1 MNKHLFSLV
10 CVTALAT
17 VASAEVVQKINGI
30 PKVGEIELKV
40 DTDETYQNQS
50 VSNKGS
56 LDANAKL
63 SGEDSNEK
71 QTTLVIKKDGIVTVT
86 GDGELTFKRDG
97 DLVLKS
103 LGILYVKNKSSDF
116 SFENVR
122 MYNGILKLNNSN
134 FNVSG
139 KFETEN
145 NSQIILKADTANK
158 ANINAKNIDLSG
170 LNKLE
175 VDNYTLKSTENF
187 KMSSIVGGNINNSSF
202 NSGKDM
208 TIENSHVNFK
218 QSTIN
223 SDKDISIKNSHVNFK
238 QSTIWAKNNLNI
250 EENYGDILETDIKA
264 NRNISISGPKFN
276 FKGNKDTG
284 SRILSLNS
292 NVNLKDIEQGVIEN
306 ASIGGNNINLESFDA
321 DLKTSSLGAN
331 KIEIKD
337 SSIKSTSTTFSA
349 LSDGVYLTDLKDGSE
364 FIKST
369 FTGNNIHIQ
378 SSNVTI
384 KESKLGEER
393 RPSSKIT
400 IEGEKVSLI
409 DTELNGHNINISNL
423 NGGDIYNTNFKAVK
437 EMSLKD
443 IKANIHN
450 SDILVGDS
458 EGKNGKLTIN
468 DTTIGKK
475 TTMNSDNIL
484 FEKDVNLIG
493 SDNFSDAPNDRVK
506 ITTKSIK
513 KENGNNVNLNLENVD
528 ILAKENAQLFEN
540 FSETDTVTLKGENV
554 FISDSEATLG
564 SGLRF
569 ANGEGIFR
577 KHGMGTLKAN
587 ADTINSISH
596 LQITDGTLKVTGGEL
611 KFENGKI
618 LSMDY
623 QKGLLESDSKIS
635 INQEAS
641 SQNNK
646 AKFNL
651 LGAITDLNQRGES
664 NPFVKAKSIVGE
676 FELMNNN
683 SEFFKYELVNK
694 DNKLY
699 AKVSKKSEEN
709 NNPKPPVPQPNPEP
723 KPPVPQPN
731 PEPKPPVPQPN
742 PEPKPPVPQP
752 NPAPKGSKIFQKKLN
767 DLGYTALLDMGKTL
781 DAATDKDKNEN
792 FRSRSVLDALAN
804 TLGGGAVKKEELIY
818 LQPLLSGQG
827 TKIVSDISN
836 SNKNSILNKENKKDK
851 NFWGIISTNFD
862 KKDFRN
868 DGVLGYKGDHYSA
881 ITGIDGFVDDN
892 INLGIA
898 FAFTKSNVRGDL
910 DHKLDINS
918 YETFLYSDIYPTDK
932 IKFDLIAGAGVSK
945 NKGQRNIRLANNLLK
960 SKYDSKFY
968 TFGLGASYAA
978 FENNGM
984 KFMPYFKAD
993 YFDVTNDAYKETG
1006 DNKIALSVD
1015 KSKFNSLMLEAG
1027 LKSDFMLASNLNL
1040 NAKVGVAKEMLDK
1053 QTSIDAEFLGFMG
1066 QQDSKFN
1073 IKSKTDS
1080 EILGVVGVGL
1090 SYDVT
1095 ELFNI
1100 DFGYNAKF
1108 SKEYKNHNLLLGFEY
1123 KF

>member
-17 VASAEVVQKINGI
+17 VASAEVLEPING
-30 PKVGEIELKV
+30 VTNGEYIR
-40 DTDETYQNQS
+40 NI
-50 VSNKGS
+50 S
-56 LDANAKL
+56 LDSEYINKSVGINDWGQDTL
-63 SGEDSNEK
+63 EEGKRTLTIRNSGLFK
-71 QTTLVIKKDGIVTVT
+71 TTGN
-86 GDGELTFKRDG
+86 GNLTFKRDG
-97 DLVLKS
+97 DLVLES
-103 LGILYVKNKSSDF
+103 GGVLNVQNKSSDF

-122 MYNGILKLNNSN
+122 MNNGFLKLTNSN
-134 FNVSG
+134 FNISG
-139 KFETEN
+139 DFKTEN
-145 NSQIILKADTANK
+145 NSQITLKADNKNK
-158 ANINAKNIDLSG
+158 ANIKAKTI
-170 LNKLE
+170 KLDGSKMQVE
-175 VDNYTLKSTENF
+175 NYNLQSVEEFNMYNVDGDIK
-187 KMSSIVGGNINNSSF
+187 NSSL
-202 NSGKDM
+202 
-208 TIENSHVNFK
+208 
-218 QSTIN
+218 N
-223 SDKDISIKNSHVNFK
+223 SDKDISIKNSRVNFK
-238 QSTIWAKNNLNI
+238 QSTIRAKNNLNI

-264 NRNISISGPKFN
+264 NENISISGPKFN
-276 FKGNKDTG
+276 FKGKDTG
-284 SRILSLNS
+284 SQIHSLNG
-292 NVNLKDIEQGVIEN
+292 NVNLKEIEQGIIEN

-321 DLKTSSLGAN
+321 NLKTSSFGAN

-337 SSIKSTSTTFSA
+337 SSIKSTSTKFSA

-364 FIKST
+364 FIKSI

-384 KESKLGEER
+384 KESKLGEATT
-393 RPSSKIT
+393 PSNKIT
-400 IEGEKVSLI
+400 INGEKVSLI
-409 DTELNGHNINISNL
+409 DTELNGYNINISNL
-423 NGGDIYNTNFKAVK
+423 NGGEIDNTNFKAVK

-443 IKANIHN
+443 VKANIHN

-468 DTTIGKK
+468 NTTIGKK
-475 TTMNSDNIL
+475 TTINSDNIL

-493 SDNFSDAPNDRVK
+493 SDNFSDAPNNRVK

-528 ILAKENAQLFEN
+528 IIAKENAQLFEN

-569 ANGEGIFR
+569 ANSGGIFR

-587 ADTINSISH
+587 ADTINSINH

-641 SQNNK
+641 SKNNK
-646 AKFNL
+646 SKFNL
-651 LGAITDLNQRGES
+651 LGAINDLNQRGES

-683 SEFFKYELVNK
+683 NEFFKYELVNK

-699 AKVSKKSEEN
+699 AKVSKKDT
-709 NNPKPPVPQPNPEP
+709 KPQP
-723 KPPVPQPN
+723 QPS
-731 PEPKPPVPQPN
+731 
-742 PEPKPPVPQP
+742 
-752 NPAPKGSKIFQKKLN
+752 PAPKGSKIFQKRLN

-781 DAATDKDKNEN
+781 DAATDKDKNGN

-898 FAFTKSNVRGDL
+898 FAFTKSNVKGDL

-918 YETFLYSDIYPTDK
+918 YEAFLYSDIYPADK
-932 IKFDLIAGAGVSK
+932 IKFDLIAGAGISK

-960 SKYDSKFY
+960 SK
-968 TFGLGASYAA
+968 
-978 FENNGM
+978 
-984 KFMPYFKAD
+984 
-993 YFDVTNDAYKETG
+993 
-1006 DNKIALSVD
+1006 
-1015 KSKFNSLMLEAG
+1015 
-1027 LKSDFMLASNLNL
+1027 
-1040 NAKVGVAKEMLDK
+1040 
-1053 QTSIDAEFLGFMG
+1053 
-1066 QQDSKFN
+1066 
-1073 IKSKTDS
+1073 
-1080 EILGVVGVGL
+1080 
-1090 SYDVT
+1090 
-1095 ELFNI
+1095 
-1100 DFGYNAKF
+1100 
-1108 SKEYKNHNLLLGFEY
+1108 
-1123 KF
+1123 

>member
-1 MNKHLFSLV
+1 MIGGQDTLEEGKRTLTIRNSGLFK
-10 CVTALAT
+10 TT
-17 VASAEVVQKINGI
+17 GNG
-30 PKVGEIELKV
+30 
-40 DTDETYQNQS
+40 N
-50 VSNKGS
+50 
-56 LDANAKL
+56 
-63 SGEDSNEK
+63 
-71 QTTLVIKKDGIVTVT
+71 
-86 GDGELTFKRDG
+86 LTFKRDG
-97 DLVLKS
+97 DLVLES
-103 LGILYVKNKSSDF
+103 GGVLNVQNKSSDF

-122 MYNGILKLNNSN
+122 MNNGFLKLTNSN
-134 FNVSG
+134 FNISG
-139 KFETEN
+139 DFKTEN
-145 NSQIILKADTANK
+145 NSQITLKADNKNK
-158 ANINAKNIDLSG
+158 ANIKAKTI
-170 LNKLE
+170 KLDGSKMQVE
-175 VDNYTLKSTENF
+175 NYNLQSVEEFNMYNVDGDIK
-187 KMSSIVGGNINNSSF
+187 NSSL
-202 NSGKDM
+202 
-208 TIENSHVNFK
+208 
-218 QSTIN
+218 N
-223 SDKDISIKNSHVNFK
+223 SDKDISIKNSRVNFK
-238 QSTIWAKNNLNI
+238 QSTIRAKNNLNI

-264 NRNISISGPKFN
+264 NENISISGPKFN
-276 FKGNKDTG
+276 FKGKDTG
-284 SRILSLNS
+284 SQIHSLNG
-292 NVNLKDIEQGVIEN
+292 NVNLKEIEQGIIEN

-321 DLKTSSLGAN
+321 NLKTSSFGAN

-337 SSIKSTSTTFSA
+337 NSIKSTSTKFSA

-364 FIKST
+364 FIKSI

-384 KESKLGEER
+384 KESKLGEATT
-393 RPSSKIT
+393 PSNKIT
-400 IEGEKVSLI
+400 INGEKVSLI

-423 NGGDIYNTNFKAVK
+423 NGGEIDNTNFKAVK

-443 IKANIHN
+443 VKANIHN

-468 DTTIGKK
+468 NTTIGKK
-475 TTMNSDNIL
+475 TTINSDNIL

-493 SDNFSDAPNDRVK
+493 SDNFSDAPNNRVK

-513 KENGNNVNLNLENVD
+513 KENGNNVKLSLENVD

-569 ANGEGIFR
+569 ANSGGIFR

-641 SQNNK
+641 SKNNK

-651 LGAITDLNQRGES
+651 LGAINDLNQRGES

-683 SEFFKYELVNK
+683 NEFFKYELVNK

-699 AKVSKKSEEN
+699 AKVSKKDT
-709 NNPKPPVPQPNPEP
+709 KPQP
-723 KPPVPQPN
+723 QPS
-731 PEPKPPVPQPN
+731 
-742 PEPKPPVPQP
+742 
-752 NPAPKGSKIFQKKLN
+752 PAPKGSKIFQKRLN

-781 DAATDKDKNEN
+781 DAATDKDKNGN

-836 SNKNSILNKENKKDK
+836 SNKNLILNKENKKDK

-898 FAFTKSNVRGDL
+898 FAFTKSNVKGDL

-918 YETFLYSDIYPTDK
+918 YETFLYSDIYPADK
-932 IKFDLIAGAGVSK
+932 IKFDLIAGAGISK

-993 YFDVTNDAYKETG
+993 YFNIANDAYKETG
-1006 DNKIALSVD
+1006 DSKIALSVD
-1015 KSKFNSLMLEAG
+1015 KSKFDSLILEAG

-1053 QTSIDAEFLGFMG
+1053 KTSVDAEFLGFMG
-1066 QQDSKFN
+1066 QKDSKFN

-1080 EILGVVGVGL
+1080 EVLGVVGVGL
-1090 SYDVT
+1090 SYDVA

>member
-17 VASAEVVQKINGI
+17 VASAEVVE
-30 PKVGEIELKV
+30 KVSGVPAAGEVQLKV
-40 DTDETYQNQS
+40 EHDDTYNNQS
-50 VSNKGS
+50 VSGKTTLDQNKKLNGD
-56 LDANAKL
+56 DAA
-63 SGEDSNEK
+63 EK
-71 QTTLVIKKDGIVTVT
+71 QTTLVIKNDGLVKVT
-86 GDGELTFKRDG
+86 GDGKLTFKRDG
-97 DLVLKS
+97 DLVLKKGGV
-103 LGILYVKNKSSDF
+103 LNVQNKSSDF

-122 MYNGILKLNNSN
+122 MDNGVLKLTNSN
-134 FNVSG
+134 FTVTNDF
-139 KFETEN
+139 KTEN
-145 NSQIILKADTANK
+145 NSQITLKADNK
-158 ANINAKNIDLSG
+158 NTTKIEAKNIELNG

-187 KMSSIVGGNINNSSF
+187 KMSSIVGTNNNINNSSLI
-202 NSGKDM
+202 SDKEM
-208 TIENSHVNFK
+208 SIEDSTVNFTGSSLQARNK
-218 QSTIN
+218 
-223 SDKDISIKNSHVNFK
+223 FLL
-238 QSTIWAKNNLNI
+238 KNNKGNF
-250 EENYGDILETDIKA
+250 NQTDIKSTDGD
-264 NRNISISGPKFN
+264 IEISGPKFN
-276 FKGNKDTG
+276 FKGKDTG
-284 SRILSLNS
+284 SQIHSLNG
-292 NVNLKDIEQGVIEN
+292 NVNLKEIEQGVIEN
-306 ASIGGNNINLESFDA
+306 ASIGGNNINLENFDVN
-321 DLKTSSLGAN
+321 LKTSSLGAN

-337 SSIKSTSTTFSA
+337 SSIKSTSTKFSA

-364 FIKST
+364 FIKSI

-378 SSNVTI
+378 FSNVTI
-384 KESKLGEER
+384 KESKLGEET
-393 RPSSKIT
+393 RPSAKIT
-400 IEGEKVSLI
+400 IEGEKASLI

-423 NGGDIYNTNFKAVK
+423 NGGDIYNTKFKAVK

-443 IKANIHN
+443 VKANIHN
-450 SDILVGDS
+450 SDILVGDDK
-458 EGKNGKLTIN
+458 GKNGKLTIN
-468 DTTIGKK
+468 NTTIGKK
-475 TTMNSDNIL
+475 TTINSDNIL
-484 FEKDVNLIG
+484 FEKDVKLIG

-513 KENGNNVNLNLENVD
+513 KENGNDVKLNLENVD

-540 FSETDTVTLKGENV
+540 FSDKDTVTLKGENV
-554 FISDSEATLG
+554 FINDSEATLG

-569 ANGEGIFR
+569 ANSGGIFR

-623 QKGLLESDSKIS
+623 QKGLLESDSEIS
-635 INQEAS
+635 INKEAS
-641 SQNNK
+641 SKNNK

-731 PEPKPPVPQPN
+731 P
-742 PEPKPPVPQP
+742 
-752 NPAPKGSKIFQKKLN
+752 APKGSKIFQKKLN

-781 DAATDKDKNEN
+781 DAATDKDKNGN

-1006 DNKIALSVD
+1006 DNKITLSVD

>member
-1 MNKHLFSLV
+1 M
-10 CVTALAT
+10 
-17 VASAEVVQKINGI
+17 
-30 PKVGEIELKV
+30 
-40 DTDETYQNQS
+40 
-50 VSNKGS
+50 
-56 LDANAKL
+56 
-63 SGEDSNEK
+63 
-71 QTTLVIKKDGIVTVT
+71 
-86 GDGELTFKRDG
+86 
-97 DLVLKS
+97 
-103 LGILYVKNKSSDF
+103 
-116 SFENVR
+116 
-122 MYNGILKLNNSN
+122 
-134 FNVSG
+134 
-139 KFETEN
+139 
-145 NSQIILKADTANK
+145 
-158 ANINAKNIDLSG
+158 
-170 LNKLE
+170 
-175 VDNYTLKSTENF
+175 
-187 KMSSIVGGNINNSSF
+187 
-202 NSGKDM
+202 
-208 TIENSHVNFK
+208 
-218 QSTIN
+218 
-223 SDKDISIKNSHVNFK
+223 
-238 QSTIWAKNNLNI
+238 NI

-264 NRNISISGPKFN
+264 NENISISGPKFN
-276 FKGNKDTG
+276 FKGKDTG
-284 SRILSLNS
+284 SQIHSLNG
-292 NVNLKDIEQGVIEN
+292 NVNLKEIEQGIIEN

-321 DLKTSSLGAN
+321 NLKTSSFGAN

-337 SSIKSTSTTFSA
+337 SSIKSTSTKFSA

-364 FIKST
+364 FIKSI
-369 FTGNNIHIQ
+369 FTGNNINIQ

-384 KESKLGEER
+384 KESKLGEATT
-393 RPSSKIT
+393 PSNKIT
-400 IEGEKVSLI
+400 INGEKVSLI

-423 NGGDIYNTNFKAVK
+423 NGGEIDNTNFKAVK

-443 IKANIHN
+443 VKANIHN

-468 DTTIGKK
+468 NTTIGKK
-475 TTMNSDNIL
+475 TTINSDNIL
-484 FEKDVNLIG
+484 FEKEVNLIG

-513 KENGNNVNLNLENVD
+513 KENGNNVKLSLENVD

-540 FSETDTVTLKGENV
+540 FSDTDTVTLKGENV

-569 ANGEGIFR
+569 SNGGGIFR

-611 KFENGKI
+611 KFENGRI
-618 LSMDY
+618 LSMNS

-641 SQNNK
+641 SKNNK

-651 LGAITDLNQRGES
+651 LGAINDLNQRGET

-683 SEFFKYELVNK
+683 NEFFKYELVNK

-709 NNPKPPVPQPNPEP
+709 NKPQPPVPNPQPNPSPAPKPPVPNPQPNPSPAP
-723 KPPVPQPN
+723 KPPVPN
-731 PEPKPPVPQPN
+731 PQPN
-742 PEPKPPVPQP
+742 PS
-752 NPAPKGSKIFQKKLN
+752 PAPKGSKIFQKRLN

-781 DAATDKDKNEN
+781 DAATDKDKNGN

-898 FAFTKSNVRGDL
+898 FAFTKSNVKGDL

-918 YETFLYSDIYPTDK
+918 YEAFLYSDIYPADK
-932 IKFDLIAGAGVSK
+932 IKFDLIAGAGISK

-968 TFGLGASYAA
+968 TFGLGASYTA

-993 YFDVTNDAYKETG
+993 YFNIANDAYKETG
-1006 DNKIALSVD
+1006 NSKIALSVD
-1015 KSKFNSLMLEAG
+1015 KSKFDSLMLEAG

-1053 QTSIDAEFLGFMG
+1053 KTSVDAEFLGFMG
-1066 QQDSKFN
+1066 QKDSKFN

-1080 EILGVVGVGL
+1080 EVLGVIGIGL

>member
-17 VASAEVVQKINGI
+17 VASAEVVEKING
-30 PKVGEIELKV
+30 VLEKV
-40 DTDETYQNQS
+40 DLMIKTDMIYDNMSVTSKTKLDKNKKLKDREET
-50 VSNKGS
+50 
-56 LDANAKL
+56 
-63 SGEDSNEK
+63 EEK
-71 QTTLVIKKDGIVTVT
+71 ETTLVIKKDGLVTVT
-86 GDGELTFKRDG
+86 GDGRLTFKRDG

-103 LGILYVKNKSSDF
+103 LGILKVENKSSDF

-122 MYNGILKLNNSN
+122 MYNGILKLTNSN
-134 FNVSG
+134 FNISG
-139 KFETEN
+139 DFKTEN
-145 NSQIILKADTANK
+145 NSQITLKADNKNK
-158 ANINAKNIDLSG
+158 ANIKAKTI
-170 LNKLE
+170 KLDGSKMQVE
-175 VDNYTLKSTENF
+175 NYNLQSVEEFNMYNVDGDIK
-187 KMSSIVGGNINNSSF
+187 NSSL
-202 NSGKDM
+202 
-208 TIENSHVNFK
+208 
-218 QSTIN
+218 N

-238 QSTIWAKNNLNI
+238 QSTIRAKNNLNI

-264 NRNISISGPKFN
+264 NENISISGPKFN
-276 FKGNKDTG
+276 FKGKDTG
-284 SRILSLNS
+284 SQIHSLNG
-292 NVNLKDIEQGVIEN
+292 NVNLKEIEQGIIEN

-321 DLKTSSLGAN
+321 NLKTSSFGAN

-337 SSIKSTSTTFSA
+337 SSIKSTSTKFSA

-364 FIKST
+364 FIKSI

-384 KESKLGEER
+384 KESKLGEATT
-393 RPSSKIT
+393 PSNKIT
-400 IEGEKVSLI
+400 INGEKVSLI

-423 NGGDIYNTNFKAVK
+423 NGGEIDNTNFKAVK

-443 IKANIHN
+443 VKANIHN

-468 DTTIGKK
+468 NTTIGKK
-475 TTMNSDNIL
+475 TTINSDNIL

-493 SDNFSDAPNDRVK
+493 SDNFSDAPNNRVK

-528 ILAKENAQLFEN
+528 IIAKENAQLFEN

-569 ANGEGIFR
+569 ANSGGIFR

-587 ADTINSISH
+587 ADTINSINH

-641 SQNNK
+641 SKNNK
-646 AKFNL
+646 SKFNL
-651 LGAITDLNQRGES
+651 LGAINDLNQRGES

-683 SEFFKYELVNK
+683 NEFFKYELVNK

-699 AKVSKKSEEN
+699 AKVSKKDT
-709 NNPKPPVPQPNPEP
+709 KPQP
-723 KPPVPQPN
+723 QPS
-731 PEPKPPVPQPN
+731 
-742 PEPKPPVPQP
+742 
-752 NPAPKGSKIFQKKLN
+752 PAPKGSKIFQKRLN

-781 DAATDKDKNEN
+781 DAATDKDKNGN

-804 TLGGGAVKKEELIY
+804 TLGRGAVKKEELIY

-898 FAFTKSNVRGDL
+898 FAFTKSNVKGDL

-918 YETFLYSDIYPTDK
+918 YEAFLYSDIYPADK
-932 IKFDLIAGAGVSK
+932 IKFDLIAGAGISK

-968 TFGLGASYAA
+968 TFGLGASYTA

-993 YFDVTNDAYKETG
+993 YFNVTNDAYKETG
-1006 DNKIALSVD
+1006 DSKIALSVD
-1015 KSKFNSLMLEAG
+1015 KSKFDSLMLEAG

-1053 QTSIDAEFLGFMG
+1053 KTSVDAEFLGFMG
-1066 QQDSKFN
+1066 QKDSKFN

-1080 EILGVVGVGL
+1080 EVLGVIGIGL

>member
-17 VASAEVVQKINGI
+17 VASAEVLEPING
-30 PKVGEIELKV
+30 VTNGEYIR
-40 DTDETYQNQS
+40 NI
-50 VSNKGS
+50 S
-56 LDANAKL
+56 LDSEYINKSVGINDWGQDTL
-63 SGEDSNEK
+63 EEGKRTLTIRNSGLFK
-71 QTTLVIKKDGIVTVT
+71 TTGN
-86 GDGELTFKRDG
+86 GNLTFKRDG
-97 DLVLKS
+97 DLVLES
-103 LGILYVKNKSSDF
+103 GGVLNVQNKSSDF

-122 MYNGILKLNNSN
+122 MNNGFLKLTNSN
-134 FNVSG
+134 FNISG
-139 KFETEN
+139 DFKTEN
-145 NSQIILKADTANK
+145 NSQITLKADNKNK
-158 ANINAKNIDLSG
+158 ANIKAKTI
-170 LNKLE
+170 KLDGSKMQVE
-175 VDNYTLKSTENF
+175 NYNLQSVEEFNMYNVDGDIK
-187 KMSSIVGGNINNSSF
+187 NSSL
-202 NSGKDM
+202 
-208 TIENSHVNFK
+208 
-218 QSTIN
+218 N
-223 SDKDISIKNSHVNFK
+223 SDKDISIKNSRVNFK
-238 QSTIWAKNNLNI
+238 QSTIRAKNNLNI

-264 NRNISISGPKFN
+264 NENISISGPKFN
-276 FKGNKDTG
+276 FKGKDTG
-284 SRILSLNS
+284 SQIHSLNG
-292 NVNLKDIEQGVIEN
+292 NVNLKEIEQGIIEN

-321 DLKTSSLGAN
+321 NLKTSSFGAN

-337 SSIKSTSTTFSA
+337 SSIKSTSTKFSA

-364 FIKST
+364 FIKSI

-384 KESKLGEER
+384 KESKLGEATT
-393 RPSSKIT
+393 PSNKIT
-400 IEGEKVSLI
+400 INGEKVSLI
-409 DTELNGHNINISNL
+409 DTELNGYNINISNL
-423 NGGDIYNTNFKAVK
+423 NGGEIDNTNFKAVK

-443 IKANIHN
+443 VKANIHN

-468 DTTIGKK
+468 NTTIGKK
-475 TTMNSDNIL
+475 TTINSDNIL

-493 SDNFSDAPNDRVK
+493 SDNFSDAPNNRVK

-528 ILAKENAQLFEN
+528 IIAKENAQLFEN

-569 ANGEGIFR
+569 ANSGGIFR

-587 ADTINSISH
+587 ADTINSINH

-641 SQNNK
+641 SKNNK
-646 AKFNL
+646 SKFNL
-651 LGAITDLNQRGES
+651 LGAINDLNQRGES

-683 SEFFKYELVNK
+683 NEFFKYELVNK

-699 AKVSKKSEEN
+699 AKVSKKDT
-709 NNPKPPVPQPNPEP
+709 KPQP
-723 KPPVPQPN
+723 QPS
-731 PEPKPPVPQPN
+731 
-742 PEPKPPVPQP
+742 
-752 NPAPKGSKIFQKKLN
+752 PAPKGSKIFQKRLN

-781 DAATDKDKNEN
+781 DAATDKDKNGN

-898 FAFTKSNVRGDL
+898 FAFTKSNVKGDL

-918 YETFLYSDIYPTDK
+918 YEAFLYSDIYPADK
-932 IKFDLIAGAGVSK
+932 IKFDLIAGAGISK

-968 TFGLGASYAA
+968 TFGLGASYTA

-993 YFDVTNDAYKETG
+993 YFNIANDAYKETG
-1006 DNKIALSVD
+1006 NSKIALSVD
-1015 KSKFNSLMLEAG
+1015 KSKFDSLMLEAG

-1053 QTSIDAEFLGFMG
+1053 KTSVDAEFLGFMG
-1066 QQDSKFN
+1066 QKDSKFN

-1080 EILGVVGVGL
+1080 EVLGVIGIGL

>member
-17 VASAEVVQKINGI
+17 VASAEVVG
-30 PKVGEIELKV
+30 KVSGVPAAGEVQLKV
-40 DTDETYQNQS
+40 EHDDTYNNQS
-50 VSNKGS
+50 VSGKTTLDQNKKLNGD
-56 LDANAKL
+56 DAA
-63 SGEDSNEK
+63 EK
-71 QTTLVIKKDGIVTVT
+71 QTTLVIKNDGLVKVT
-86 GDGELTFKRDG
+86 GNGNLTFKRDG
-97 DLVLKS
+97 DLVLKKGGV
-103 LGILYVKNKSSDF
+103 LNVQNKSSDF

-122 MYNGILKLNNSN
+122 MDNGFLKLTNSN

-139 KFETEN
+139 DFKTEN
-145 NSQIILKADTANK
+145 NSQITLRAENK
-158 ANINAKNIDLSG
+158 NKTKIEAKNIELNG

-187 KMSSIVGGNINNSSF
+187 KMSSIVGTNNINNSYF

-208 TIENSHVNFK
+208 TIEKSHVNFK

-238 QSTIWAKNNLNI
+238 QSTIRAKNNLNI

-264 NRNISISGPKFN
+264 NENISISGPKFN
-276 FKGNKDTG
+276 FKGKDTG
-284 SRILSLNS
+284 SQIHSLNG

-306 ASIGGNNINLESFDA
+306 ASIGGDNINLESFDA
-321 DLKTSSLGAN
+321 NLKTSSLGAN

-369 FTGNNIHIQ
+369 FIGNNIHIQ

-423 NGGDIYNTNFKAVK
+423 NGGEIYNTKFKAVK

-443 IKANIHN
+443 VKENIYN
-450 SDILVGDS
+450 SDILVGDDKG
-458 EGKNGKLTIN
+458 ENGKLTIN
-468 DTTIGKK
+468 NTTIGKK
-475 TTMNSDNIL
+475 TTINSDNIL
-484 FEKDVNLIG
+484 FEKDVKLIG

-540 FSETDTVTLKGENV
+540 FSNTDTVTLKGENV
-554 FISDSEATLG
+554 VISDSEATLG

-569 ANGEGIFR
+569 ANGGGIFR
-577 KHGMGTLKAN
+577 KHGRGILNAN
-587 ADTINSISH
+587 ANTINSINH
-596 LQITDGTLKVTGGEL
+596 LQITDGTLKVTGEL

-618 LSMDY
+618 LSMNS

-635 INQEAS
+635 INKEAS
-641 SQNNK
+641 SKNNK

-664 NPFVKAKSIVGE
+664 NPFVKAKSIAGE

-683 SEFFKYELVNK
+683 NEFFKYELVNK

-699 AKVSKKSEEN
+699 AKVSKKDTKPQPSPE
-709 NNPKPPVPQPNPEP
+709 PQPPVPNPS
-723 KPPVPQPN
+723 
-731 PEPKPPVPQPN
+731 
-742 PEPKPPVPQP
+742 
-752 NPAPKGSKIFQKKLN
+752 PAPKGSKIFQKRLN

-781 DAATDKDKNEN
+781 DAATDKDKNGN

-881 ITGIDGFVDDN
+881 IAGIDGFVDDN

-898 FAFTKSNVRGDL
+898 FAFTQSNVKGDL

-945 NKGQRNIRLANNLLK
+945 NKGQRNIRFVNNLLK

-968 TFGLGASYAA
+968 TFGLGASYTA

-993 YFDVTNDAYKETG
+993 YFNVTNDAYKETG

-1053 QTSIDAEFLGFMG
+1053 QTSVDAEFLGFMG
-1066 QQDSKFN
+1066 QKDSKFN

-1080 EILGVVGVGL
+1080 DVLGVVGVGL

>member
-1 MNKHLFSLV
+1 MNKCLFSLA

-17 VASAEVVQKINGI
+17 VASAEVVQKNNFI
-30 PKVGEIELKV
+30 PPEAYWIVKDITGNV
-40 DTDETYQNQS
+40 
-50 VSNKGS
+50 VSNNKSVIGDTT
-56 LDANAKL
+56 LDKDKNLKDT
-63 SGEDSNEK
+63 GETDKK
-71 QTTLVIKKDGIVTVT
+71 QTTLVIKDDGLVKFK
-86 GDGELTFKRDG
+86 GDGKLTFTREG
-97 DLVLKS
+97 DLVLKNGGV
-103 LGILYVKNKSSDF
+103 LNVQNKSSEF
-116 SFENVR
+116 NFENVR
-122 MYNGILKLNNSN
+122 MNNGFLKLTNSN

-139 KFETEN
+139 DFTTEN
-145 NSQIILKADTANK
+145 SSQITLKADNK
-158 ANINAKNIDLSG
+158 NTTKIEAKNIDLSS
-170 LNKLE
+170 LNKVE
-175 VDNYTLKSTENF
+175 INNYTLKSTNNF
-187 KMSSIVGGNINNSSF
+187 KMSSIVDTNNINNSSLISGNEMSIEDSTANF
-202 NSGKDM
+202 NGSSLQAK
-208 TIENSHVNFK
+208 EK
-218 QSTIN
+218 L
-223 SDKDISIKNSHVNFK
+223 SIKNNKGSFN
-238 QSTIWAKNNLNI
+238 Q
-250 EENYGDILETDIKA
+250 TDIKSTDGDIEISGEINFNGKEA
-264 NRNISISGPKFN
+264 TNSISAT
-276 FKGNKDTG
+276 KG
-284 SRILSLNS
+284 
-292 NVNLKDIEQGVIEN
+292 NVNLKDVNSGKIEN
-306 ASIGGNNINLESFDA
+306 ASISSGNKNITLDNFNTNIS
-321 DLKTSSLGAN
+321 KSSLNAN

-337 SSIKSTSTTFSA
+337 SSIKSTSTKFSA

-364 FIKST
+364 FIKSI

-384 KESKLGEER
+384 KESKLGEVTT
-393 RPSSKIT
+393 PSNKIT
-400 IEGEKVSLI
+400 INGEKVSLI

-423 NGGDIYNTNFKAVK
+423 NGGEIDNTNFKAVK

-443 IKANIHN
+443 VKANIHN

-468 DTTIGKK
+468 NTTIDKK
-475 TTMNSDNIL
+475 TTINSDNIL
-484 FEKDVNLIG
+484 FEKDVKLIG

-513 KENGNNVNLNLENVD
+513 KENGNSVNLNLENVD

-540 FSETDTVTLKGENV
+540 FSDTDTVTLKGENV

-569 ANGEGIFR
+569 ANGGGIFR
-577 KHGMGTLKAN
+577 KHGRGTLNAN
-587 ADTINSISH
+587 ANTINSINH

-618 LSMDY
+618 LSMNS
-623 QKGLLESDSKIS
+623 QKGLLESDSEIS
-635 INQEAS
+635 INKEAS
-641 SQNNK
+641 SKNNK

-723 KPPVPQPN
+723 KLPVPQPN
-731 PEPKPPVPQPN
+731 PEPK
-742 PEPKPPVPQP
+742 
-752 NPAPKGSKIFQKKLN
+752 GSKIFQKRLN

-781 DAATDKDKNEN
+781 DAATDQDQNGNVGSKK
-792 FRSRSVLDALAN
+792 VLNALAS
-804 TLGGGAVKKEELIY
+804 TLGGKPVEKEDLIY

-827 TKIVSDISN
+827 TKIVSDMSN
-836 SNKNSILNKENKKDK
+836 SNKNLILNKENKKDK

-868 DGVLGYKGDHYSA
+868 DGVLGYKGDHYSV
-881 ITGIDGFVDDN
+881 ITGIDGFMGDN
-892 INLGIA
+892 ANVGLA
-898 FAFTKSNVRGDL
+898 FAFTKSNIKGDL

-918 YETFLYSDIYPTDK
+918 YEAFLYSDIYPTDK
-932 IKFDLIAGAGVSK
+932 IKFDLIAGAGISK
-945 NKGQRNIRLANNLLK
+945 NKGQRSIRFANNSLK

-968 TFGLGASYAA
+968 TFGLGASYVA

-993 YFDVTNDAYKETG
+993 YFNVTNDAYKETG

-1027 LKSDFMLASNLNL
+1027 LKSDFVLKSNLNL
-1040 NAKVGVAKEMLDK
+1040 NTKIGVAKEMLDK

-1066 QQDSKFN
+1066 QKDSKFN

-1080 EILGVVGVGL
+1080 EVLGVVGVGL

>member
-17 VASAEVVQKINGI
+17 VASAEVVE
-30 PKVGEIELKV
+30 KVSGVPAAGEVQLKV
-40 DTDETYQNQS
+40 EHDDTYNNQS
-50 VSNKGS
+50 VSGKTTLDQNKKLNGD
-56 LDANAKL
+56 DAA
-63 SGEDSNEK
+63 EK
-71 QTTLVIKKDGIVTVT
+71 QTTLVIKNDGLVKVT
-86 GDGELTFKRDG
+86 GDGKLTFKRDG
-97 DLVLKS
+97 DLVLKKGGV
-103 LGILYVKNKSSDF
+103 LNVQNKSSDF

-122 MYNGILKLNNSN
+122 MDNGVLKLTNSN
-134 FNVSG
+134 FTVTNDF
-139 KFETEN
+139 KTEN
-145 NSQIILKADTANK
+145 NSQITLKADNK
-158 ANINAKNIDLSG
+158 NTTKIEAKNIELNG

-187 KMSSIVGGNINNSSF
+187 KMSSIVGTNNNINNSSLI
-202 NSGKDM
+202 SDKEM
-208 TIENSHVNFK
+208 SIEDSTVNFTGSSLQARNK
-218 QSTIN
+218 
-223 SDKDISIKNSHVNFK
+223 FLL
-238 QSTIWAKNNLNI
+238 KNNKGNF
-250 EENYGDILETDIKA
+250 NQTDIKSTDGD
-264 NRNISISGPKFN
+264 IEISGPKFN
-276 FKGNKDTG
+276 FKGKDTG
-284 SRILSLNS
+284 SQIHSLNG
-292 NVNLKDIEQGVIEN
+292 NVNLKEIEQGVIEN
-306 ASIGGNNINLESFDA
+306 ASIGGNNINLENFDVN
-321 DLKTSSLGAN
+321 LKTSSLGAN

-337 SSIKSTSTTFSA
+337 SSIKSTSTKFSA

-364 FIKST
+364 FIKSI

-378 SSNVTI
+378 FSNVTI
-384 KESKLGEER
+384 KESKLGEET
-393 RPSSKIT
+393 RPSAKIT
-400 IEGEKVSLI
+400 IEGEKASLI

-423 NGGDIYNTNFKAVK
+423 NGGDIYNTKFKAVK

-443 IKANIHN
+443 VKANIHN
-450 SDILVGDS
+450 SDILVGDDK
-458 EGKNGKLTIN
+458 GKNGKLTIN
-468 DTTIGKK
+468 NTTIGKK
-475 TTMNSDNIL
+475 TTINSDNIL
-484 FEKDVNLIG
+484 FEKDVKLIG

-513 KENGNNVNLNLENVD
+513 KENGNDVKLNLENVD

-540 FSETDTVTLKGENV
+540 FSDKDTVTLKGENV
-554 FISDSEATLG
+554 FINDSEATLG

-569 ANGEGIFR
+569 ANSGGIFR

-623 QKGLLESDSKIS
+623 QKGLLESDSEIS
-635 INQEAS
+635 INKEAS
-641 SQNNK
+641 SKNNK

-781 DAATDKDKNEN
+781 DAATDKDKNGN

-1006 DNKIALSVD
+1006 DNKITLSVD

>member
-1 MNKHLFSLV
+1 MNKCLFSLA

-17 VASAEVVQKINGI
+17 VASAEVVKIVKGLEAA
-30 PKVGEIELKV
+30 GQFELKIET
-40 DTDETYQNQS
+40 DTTYENRS
-50 VSNKGS
+50 VSNQGP
-56 LDANAKL
+56 LDKSKNLKEE
-63 SGEDSNEK
+63 GETEEK
-71 QTTLVIKKDGIVTVT
+71 QTTLIIKNDGLVKVT
-86 GDGELTFKRDG
+86 GSNGNLTFKRDG

-122 MYNGILKLNNSN
+122 MDNGVLKLNNSN
-134 FNVSG
+134 FTVANDF
-139 KFETEN
+139 KTEN
-145 NSQIILKADTANK
+145 NSQITLKADAADK
-158 ANINAKNIDLSG
+158 ANINAKNI
-170 LNKLE
+170 KLDGSKME
-175 VDNYTLKSTENF
+175 VENYNLKSTDNF
-187 KMSSIVGGNINNSSF
+187 EMNNISGEIKNSSL
-202 NSGKDM
+202 NSYKEM
-208 TIENSHVNFK
+208 
-218 QSTIN
+218 
-223 SDKDISIKNSHVNFK
+223 SIKNSTANFTN
-238 QSTIWAKNNLNI
+238 STIQAKDKLSLENNKGNF
-250 EENYGDILETDIKA
+250 NQTDIKSTDGD
-264 NRNISISGPKFN
+264 IEISGKINFN
-276 FKGNKDTG
+276 GKETDKNSIVATKG
-284 SRILSLNS
+284 
-292 NVNLKDIEQGVIEN
+292 NVNLKNINSGKIEN
-306 ASIGGNNINLESFDA
+306 ASISSGNKNITLDKSNTNIS
-321 DLKTSSLGAN
+321 KSSLYAN
-331 KIEIKD
+331 KIEIKE
-337 SSIKSTSTTFSA
+337 SSIKSTSNKFTA
-349 LSDGVYLTDLKDGSE
+349 LQKGVHLKNLKDGSE
-364 FIKST
+364 FRQST
-369 FTGNNIHIQ
+369 FSGNEVNIEN
-378 SSNVTI
+378 SNVVI
-384 KESKLGEER
+384 KESKLGEEKF
-393 RPSSKIT
+393 PSNEIT
-400 IEGEKVSLI
+400 INGEKVSLI

-423 NGGDIYNTNFKAVK
+423 NGGEIDSTKITAKTQ
-437 EMSLKD
+437 MSLKD
-443 IKANIHN
+443 VRANIHN
-450 SDILVGDS
+450 SDILVGDD

-468 DTTIGKK
+468 NTTIGKK
-475 TTMNSDNIL
+475 TTINSDNIL

-493 SDNFSDAPNDRVK
+493 SDNFSDAPNNRVK

-513 KENGNNVNLNLENVD
+513 KENSNNVNLNLENVD

-540 FSETDTVTLKGENV
+540 FSDTDTVTLKGENV
-554 FISDSEATLG
+554 VVNENDATLG

-569 ANGEGIFR
+569 TNGGGIFR
-577 KHGMGTLKAN
+577 KHGRGTLNAN
-587 ADTINSISH
+587 ANTINSINH

-635 INQEAS
+635 INQEPS
-641 SQNNK
+641 SQTNK

-651 LGAITDLNQRGES
+651 LGAIADFNQRGES

-683 SEFFKYELVNK
+683 NEFFKYELVNK

-699 AKVSKKSEEN
+699 AKVSRKDTE
-709 NNPKPPVPQPNPEP
+709 PQPQPPVPQPNPEP
-723 KPPVPQPN
+723 QPPVPN
-731 PEPKPPVPQPN
+731 PS
-742 PEPKPPVPQP
+742 
-752 NPAPKGSKIFQKKLN
+752 PAPKGSKIFQKRLN

-781 DAATDKDKNEN
+781 DAATDKDKNGN

-804 TLGGGAVKKEELIY
+804 TLRGGPVKKEELIY

-827 TKIVSDISN
+827 TKIVSDMSN
-836 SNKNSILNKENKKDK
+836 SNKNLILNKENKKDK

-868 DGVLGYKGDHYSA
+868 DGVLGYRGNHYSV
-881 ITGIDGFVDDN
+881 ITGIDGFMGDN
-892 INLGIA
+892 ANVGLA
-898 FAFTKSNVRGDL
+898 FAFTKSNVKGDL

-932 IKFDLIAGAGVSK
+932 IKFDLIAEVGISK
-945 NKGQRNIRLANNLLK
+945 NKGQRSIRFANNSLK

-968 TFGLGASYAA
+968 TFGLGASYTA

-993 YFDVTNDAYKETG
+993 YFNVTNDAYKETG

-1027 LKSDFMLASNLNL
+1027 LKSDFVLKSNLNL
-1040 NAKVGVAKEMLDK
+1040 NTKIGVAKEVLDK
-1053 QTSIDAEFLGFMG
+1053 QTSVDAEFLGFMG
-1066 QQDSKFN
+1066 QKDSKFN

-1080 EILGVVGVGL
+1080 EVLGVVGIGL

-1108 SKEYKNHNLLLGFEY
+1108 SKEYKNNNLLLGFEY

>member
-17 VASAEVVQKINGI
+17 VASAEVLEPING
-30 PKVGEIELKV
+30 VTNGEYIR
-40 DTDETYQNQS
+40 NI
-50 VSNKGS
+50 S
-56 LDANAKL
+56 LDSEYINKSVGINDWGQDTL
-63 SGEDSNEK
+63 EEGKRTLTIRNSGLFK
-71 QTTLVIKKDGIVTVT
+71 TTGN
-86 GDGELTFKRDG
+86 GNLTFKRDG
-97 DLVLKS
+97 DLVLES
-103 LGILYVKNKSSDF
+103 GGVLNVQNKSSDF

-122 MYNGILKLNNSN
+122 MNNGFLKLTNSN
-134 FNVSG
+134 FNISG
-139 KFETEN
+139 DFKTEN
-145 NSQIILKADTANK
+145 NSQITLKADNKNK
-158 ANINAKNIDLSG
+158 ANIKAKII
-170 LNKLE
+170 KLDGSKMQVE
-175 VDNYTLKSTENF
+175 NYNLQSVEEFNMYNVDGDIK
-187 KMSSIVGGNINNSSF
+187 NSSL
-202 NSGKDM
+202 
-208 TIENSHVNFK
+208 
-218 QSTIN
+218 N
-223 SDKDISIKNSHVNFK
+223 SDKDISIKNSRVNFK
-238 QSTIWAKNNLNI
+238 QSTIRAKNNLNI

-264 NRNISISGPKFN
+264 NENISISGPKFN
-276 FKGNKDTG
+276 FKGKDTG
-284 SRILSLNS
+284 SQIHSLNG
-292 NVNLKDIEQGVIEN
+292 NVNLKEIEQGIIEN

-321 DLKTSSLGAN
+321 NLKTSSFGAN

-337 SSIKSTSTTFSA
+337 SSIKSTSTKFSA

-364 FIKST
+364 FIKSI

-384 KESKLGEER
+384 KESKLGEATT
-393 RPSSKIT
+393 PSNKIT
-400 IEGEKVSLI
+400 INGEKVSLI

-423 NGGDIYNTNFKAVK
+423 NGGEIDNTNFKAVK

-443 IKANIHN
+443 VKANIHN

-468 DTTIGKK
+468 NTTIGKK
-475 TTMNSDNIL
+475 TTINSDNIL

-493 SDNFSDAPNDRVK
+493 SDNFSDAPNNRVK

-528 ILAKENAQLFEN
+528 IIAKENAQLFEN

-569 ANGEGIFR
+569 ANSGGIFR

-587 ADTINSISH
+587 ADTINSINH

-641 SQNNK
+641 SKNNK
-646 AKFNL
+646 SKFNL
-651 LGAITDLNQRGES
+651 LGAINDLNQRGES

-676 FELMNNN
+676 FKLMNNN
-683 SEFFKYELVNK
+683 NEFFKYELVNK

-699 AKVSKKSEEN
+699 AKVSKKDT
-709 NNPKPPVPQPNPEP
+709 KPQP
-723 KPPVPQPN
+723 QPS
-731 PEPKPPVPQPN
+731 
-742 PEPKPPVPQP
+742 
-752 NPAPKGSKIFQKKLN
+752 PAPKGSKIFQKRLN

-781 DAATDKDKNEN
+781 DAATDKDKNGN

-836 SNKNSILNKENKKDK
+836 SNKNLILNKENKKDK

-898 FAFTKSNVRGDL
+898 FAFTKSNVKGDL

-918 YETFLYSDIYPTDK
+918 YETFLYSDIYPVDK
-932 IKFDLIAGAGVSK
+932 IKFDLIAGAGISK

-968 TFGLGASYAA
+968 TFGLGASYTA

-993 YFDVTNDAYKETG
+993 YFNIANDAYKETG
-1006 DNKIALSVD
+1006 DSKIALSVD
-1015 KSKFNSLMLEAG
+1015 KSKFDSLMLEAG

-1053 QTSIDAEFLGFMG
+1053 KTSVDAEFLGFMG
-1066 QQDSKFN
+1066 QKDSKFN

-1080 EILGVVGVGL
+1080 EVLGVIGIGL

>member
-17 VASAEVVQKINGI
+17 VASAEVLEPING
-30 PKVGEIELKV
+30 VTNGEYIR
-40 DTDETYQNQS
+40 NI
-50 VSNKGS
+50 S
-56 LDANAKL
+56 LDSEYINKSVGINDWGQDTL
-63 SGEDSNEK
+63 EEGKRTLTIRNSGLFK
-71 QTTLVIKKDGIVTVT
+71 TTGN
-86 GDGELTFKRDG
+86 GNLTFKRDG
-97 DLVLKS
+97 DLVLES
-103 LGILYVKNKSSDF
+103 GGVLNVQNKSSDF

-122 MYNGILKLNNSN
+122 MNNGFLKLTNSN
-134 FNVSG
+134 FNISG
-139 KFETEN
+139 DFKIEN
-145 NSQIILKADTANK
+145 NSQITLKADNKNK
-158 ANINAKNIDLSG
+158 ANIKAKTI
-170 LNKLE
+170 KLDGSKMQVE
-175 VDNYTLKSTENF
+175 NYNLQSVEEFNMYNVDGDIK
-187 KMSSIVGGNINNSSF
+187 NSSL
-202 NSGKDM
+202 
-208 TIENSHVNFK
+208 
-218 QSTIN
+218 N
-223 SDKDISIKNSHVNFK
+223 SDKDISIKNSRVNFK
-238 QSTIWAKNNLNI
+238 QSTIRAKNNLNI

-264 NRNISISGPKFN
+264 NENISISGPKFN
-276 FKGNKDTG
+276 FKGKDTG
-284 SRILSLNS
+284 SQIHSLNG
-292 NVNLKDIEQGVIEN
+292 NVNLKEIEQGIIEN

-321 DLKTSSLGAN
+321 NLKTSSFGAN

-337 SSIKSTSTTFSA
+337 SSIKSTSTKFSA

-364 FIKST
+364 FIKSI

-384 KESKLGEER
+384 KESKLGEATT
-393 RPSSKIT
+393 PSNKIT
-400 IEGEKVSLI
+400 INGEKVSLI

-423 NGGDIYNTNFKAVK
+423 NGGEIDNTNFKAVK

-443 IKANIHN
+443 VKANIHN

-468 DTTIGKK
+468 NTTIGKK
-475 TTMNSDNIL
+475 TTINSDNIL

-493 SDNFSDAPNDRVK
+493 SDNFSDAPNNRVK

-528 ILAKENAQLFEN
+528 IIAKENAQLFEN

-554 FISDSEATLG
+554 FISDGETTLG
-564 SGLRF
+564 SGLKF
-569 ANGEGIFR
+569 KSSENSIFR
-577 KHGMGTLKAN
+577 KHGRGTLKAN

-641 SQNNK
+641 SKNNK

-651 LGAITDLNQRGES
+651 LDAINDLNQRGES

-683 SEFFKYELVNK
+683 NEFFKYELVNK

-699 AKVSKKSEEN
+699 AKVSKKDT
-709 NNPKPPVPQPNPEP
+709 KPQP
-723 KPPVPQPN
+723 QPS
-731 PEPKPPVPQPN
+731 
-742 PEPKPPVPQP
+742 
-752 NPAPKGSKIFQKKLN
+752 PAPKESKIFQKRLN

-781 DAATDKDKNEN
+781 DAATDKDKNGN

-898 FAFTKSNVRGDL
+898 FAFTKSNVKGDL

-918 YETFLYSDIYPTDK
+918 YETFLYSDIYPVDK
-932 IKFDLIAGAGVSK
+932 IKFDLIAGAGISK

-968 TFGLGASYAA
+968 TFGLGASYTA

-993 YFDVTNDAYKETG
+993 YFNIANDAYKETG
-1006 DNKIALSVD
+1006 DSKIALSVD
-1015 KSKFNSLMLEAG
+1015 KSKFDSLMLEAG

-1053 QTSIDAEFLGFMG
+1053 KTSVDAEFLGFMG
-1066 QQDSKFN
+1066 QKDSKFN

-1080 EILGVVGVGL
+1080 EVLGVVGVGL

>member
-1 MNKHLFSLV
+1 MIGGQDTLEEGKRTLTIRNSGLFK
-10 CVTALAT
+10 TT
-17 VASAEVVQKINGI
+17 GNG
-30 PKVGEIELKV
+30 
-40 DTDETYQNQS
+40 N
-50 VSNKGS
+50 
-56 LDANAKL
+56 
-63 SGEDSNEK
+63 
-71 QTTLVIKKDGIVTVT
+71 
-86 GDGELTFKRDG
+86 LTFKRDG
-97 DLVLKS
+97 DLVLES
-103 LGILYVKNKSSDF
+103 GGVLNVQNKSSDF

-122 MYNGILKLNNSN
+122 MNNGFLKLTNSN
-134 FNVSG
+134 FNISG
-139 KFETEN
+139 DFKTEN
-145 NSQIILKADTANK
+145 NSQITLKADNKNK
-158 ANINAKNIDLSG
+158 ANIKAKTI
-170 LNKLE
+170 KLDGSKMQVE
-175 VDNYTLKSTENF
+175 NYNLQSVEEFNMYNVDGDIK
-187 KMSSIVGGNINNSSF
+187 NSSL
-202 NSGKDM
+202 
-208 TIENSHVNFK
+208 
-218 QSTIN
+218 N
-223 SDKDISIKNSHVNFK
+223 SDKDISIKNSRVNFK
-238 QSTIWAKNNLNI
+238 QSTIRAKNNLNI

-264 NRNISISGPKFN
+264 NENISISGPKFN
-276 FKGNKDTG
+276 FKGKDTG
-284 SRILSLNS
+284 SQIHSLNG
-292 NVNLKDIEQGVIEN
+292 NVNLKEIEQGIIEN

-321 DLKTSSLGAN
+321 NLKTSSFGAN

-337 SSIKSTSTTFSA
+337 NSIKSTSTKFSA

-364 FIKST
+364 FIKSI

-384 KESKLGEER
+384 KESKLGEATT
-393 RPSSKIT
+393 PSNKIT
-400 IEGEKVSLI
+400 INGEKVSLI

-423 NGGDIYNTNFKAVK
+423 NGGEIDNTNFKAVK

-443 IKANIHN
+443 VKANIHN

-468 DTTIGKK
+468 NTTIGKK
-475 TTMNSDNIL
+475 TTINSDNIL

-493 SDNFSDAPNDRVK
+493 SDNFSDAPNNRVK

-513 KENGNNVNLNLENVD
+513 KENGNNVKLSLENVD

-569 ANGEGIFR
+569 ANSGGIFR

-596 LQITDGTLKVTGGEL
+596 LQITDRTLKVTGGEL

-641 SQNNK
+641 SKNNK

-651 LGAITDLNQRGES
+651 LGAINDLNQRGES

-683 SEFFKYELVNK
+683 NEFFKYELVNK

-699 AKVSKKSEEN
+699 AKVSKKDT
-709 NNPKPPVPQPNPEP
+709 KPQP
-723 KPPVPQPN
+723 QPS
-731 PEPKPPVPQPN
+731 
-742 PEPKPPVPQP
+742 
-752 NPAPKGSKIFQKKLN
+752 PAPKGSKIFQKRLN

-781 DAATDKDKNEN
+781 DAATDKDKNGN

-836 SNKNSILNKENKKDK
+836 SNKNLILNKENKKDK

-898 FAFTKSNVRGDL
+898 FAFTKSNVKGDL

-918 YETFLYSDIYPTDK
+918 YETFLYSDIYPADK
-932 IKFDLIAGAGVSK
+932 IKFDLIAGAGISK

-993 YFDVTNDAYKETG
+993 YFNIANDAYKETG
-1006 DNKIALSVD
+1006 DSKIALSVD
-1015 KSKFNSLMLEAG
+1015 KSKFDSLILEAG

-1053 QTSIDAEFLGFMG
+1053 KTSVDAEFLGFMG
-1066 QQDSKFN
+1066 QKDSKFN

-1080 EILGVVGVGL
+1080 EVLGVVGVGL
-1090 SYDVT
+1090 SYDVA

>member
-1 MNKHLFSLV
+1 MNKCLFSLA

-17 VASAEVVQKINGI
+17 VASAEVVQKNNFI
-30 PKVGEIELKV
+30 PPGAYWIVKDITGNV
-40 DTDETYQNQS
+40 
-50 VSNKGS
+50 VSNNKSVIGDTT
-56 LDANAKL
+56 LDKDKNLKDT
-63 SGEDSNEK
+63 GETDKK
-71 QTTLVIKKDGIVTVT
+71 QTTLVIKDDGLVKFK
-86 GDGELTFKRDG
+86 GDGKLTFTREG
-97 DLVLKS
+97 DLVLKNGGV
-103 LGILYVKNKSSDF
+103 LNVQNKSSEF
-116 SFENVR
+116 NFENVR
-122 MYNGILKLNNSN
+122 MNNGFLKLTNSN

-139 KFETEN
+139 DFTTEN
-145 NSQIILKADTANK
+145 SSQITLKADNK
-158 ANINAKNIDLSG
+158 NTTKIEAKNIDLSS
-170 LNKLE
+170 LNKVE
-175 VDNYTLKSTENF
+175 INNYTLKSTNNF
-187 KMSSIVGGNINNSSF
+187 KMSSIVDTNNINNSSLISGNEMSIEDSTANF
-202 NSGKDM
+202 NGSSLQAK
-208 TIENSHVNFK
+208 EK
-218 QSTIN
+218 L
-223 SDKDISIKNSHVNFK
+223 SIKNNKGSFN
-238 QSTIWAKNNLNI
+238 Q
-250 EENYGDILETDIKA
+250 TDIKSTDGDIEISGEINFNGKEA
-264 NRNISISGPKFN
+264 TNSISAT
-276 FKGNKDTG
+276 KG
-284 SRILSLNS
+284 
-292 NVNLKDIEQGVIEN
+292 NVNLKDVNSGKIEN
-306 ASIGGNNINLESFDA
+306 ASISSGNKNITLDNFNTNIS
-321 DLKTSSLGAN
+321 KSSLNAN

-378 SSNVTI
+378 YSNVTI
-384 KESKLGEER
+384 KESKLGDR
-393 RPSSKIT
+393 KYPSNT
-400 IEGEKVSLI
+400 IVINGEKVSLI

-443 IKANIHN
+443 VMANIHN
-450 SDILVGDS
+450 SDVLVGDS

-493 SDNFSDAPNDRVK
+493 SDNFSDTPNDRVK

-540 FSETDTVTLKGENV
+540 FSNTDTVTLKGENV
-554 FISDSEATLG
+554 FISDGEATLG

-569 ANGEGIFR
+569 SNGGGIFR
-577 KHGMGTLKAN
+577 KHGMGTLNAN
-587 ADTINSISH
+587 ANTINSINH
-596 LQITDGTLKVTGGEL
+596 LQITDGTLKITDGEL

-618 LSMDY
+618 LSMNS
-623 QKGLLESDSKIS
+623 QKGLLESNSEIS
-635 INQEAS
+635 INQEAL

-651 LGAITDLNQRGES
+651 LGAINDLNQRGET

-683 SEFFKYELVNK
+683 NEFFKYELVNK
-694 DNKLY
+694 GNKLY

-709 NNPKPPVPQPNPEP
+709 NKPQPPVPNPKPQPSPAPQPPVPSPQPNPSP
-723 KPPVPQPN
+723 APQPPVPN
-731 PEPKPPVPQPN
+731 PS
-742 PEPKPPVPQP
+742 
-752 NPAPKGSKIFQKKLN
+752 PAPKGSKIFQKRLN

-781 DAATDKDKNEN
+781 DAATDKDKNGN

-827 TKIVSDISN
+827 TKIVSDMSN
-836 SNKNSILNKENKKDK
+836 SNKNLILNKENKKDK
-851 NFWGIISTNFD
+851 NFWGVISTNFD

-898 FAFTKSNVRGDL
+898 FAFTQSNVKGDL

-968 TFGLGASYAA
+968 TFGLGASYTA

-993 YFDVTNDAYKETG
+993 YFNVTNDAYKETG

-1053 QTSIDAEFLGFMG
+1053 QTSVDAEFLGFMG
-1066 QQDSKFN
+1066 QKDSKFN

-1080 EILGVVGVGL
+1080 DVLGVVGVGL

>member
-17 VASAEVVQKINGI
+17 VASAEVVE
-30 PKVGEIELKV
+30 KVSGVPAAGEVQLKV
-40 DTDETYQNQS
+40 EHDDTYNNQS
-50 VSNKGS
+50 VSGKTTLDQNKKLNGD
-56 LDANAKL
+56 DAA
-63 SGEDSNEK
+63 EK
-71 QTTLVIKKDGIVTVT
+71 QTTLVIKNDGLVKVT
-86 GDGELTFKRDG
+86 GDGKLTFKRDG
-97 DLVLKS
+97 DLVLKKDGV
-103 LGILYVKNKSSDF
+103 LNVQNKSSDF

-122 MYNGILKLNNSN
+122 MDNGVLKLTNSN
-134 FNVSG
+134 FTVTNDF
-139 KFETEN
+139 KTEN
-145 NSQIILKADTANK
+145 NSQITLKADDKDATR
-158 ANINAKNIDLSG
+158 IEAKNIKLNS
-170 LNKLE
+170 LNKVE
-175 VDNYTLKSTENF
+175 INNYTLQSKDDFT
-187 KMSSIVGGNINNSSF
+187 MSSIVGTNNNINNSSLI
-202 NSGKDM
+202 SDKEM
-208 TIENSHVNFK
+208 SIEDSTVNFTGSSLQARNK
-218 QSTIN
+218 
-223 SDKDISIKNSHVNFK
+223 FLL
-238 QSTIWAKNNLNI
+238 KNNKGNF
-250 EENYGDILETDIKA
+250 NQTDIKSTDGDIEIYGEI
-264 NRNISISGPKFN
+264 NFNGKKTDKNSIVAT
-276 FKGNKDTG
+276 KG
-284 SRILSLNS
+284 S
-292 NVNLKDIEQGVIEN
+292 VNLKDVNSGIIEN
-306 ASIGGNNINLESFDA
+306 ASIDGKNINLENFNTEI
-321 DLKTSSLGAN
+321 KESSLNAN

-337 SSIKSTSTTFSA
+337 SSIKSTSNKFTA
-349 LSDGVYLTDLKDGSE
+349 LQNGVHLLNLKDGSE
-364 FIKST
+364 FRQST
-369 FTGNNIHIQ
+369 FSGNEVNIEN
-378 SSNVTI
+378 SNVVI
-384 KESKLGEER
+384 KESKLGEEKF
-393 RPSSKIT
+393 PSNKIT
-400 IEGEKVSLI
+400 INGEKVSLI

-423 NGGDIYNTNFKAVK
+423 NGGDIYNTKFKAVK

-443 IKANIHN
+443 VKANIHN
-450 SDILVGDS
+450 SDILVGDDK
-458 EGKNGKLTIN
+458 GKNGKLTIN
-468 DTTIGKK
+468 NTTIDKK
-475 TTMNSDNIL
+475 TTINSDNIL
-484 FEKDVNLIG
+484 FEKDVKLIG

-513 KENGNNVNLNLENVD
+513 KENGNDVKLNLENVD

-540 FSETDTVTLKGENV
+540 FSDKDTVTLKGENV
-554 FISDSEATLG
+554 FINDSEATLG

-569 ANGEGIFR
+569 ANSGGIFR

-618 LSMDY
+618 LSMNS
-623 QKGLLESDSKIS
+623 QKGLLESDSEIS
-635 INQEAS
+635 INKEAS
-641 SQNNK
+641 SKNNK

-723 KPPVPQPN
+723 K
-731 PEPKPPVPQPN
+731 
-742 PEPKPPVPQP
+742 
-752 NPAPKGSKIFQKKLN
+752 GSKIFQKKLN

-781 DAATDKDKNEN
+781 DAATDKDKNGN

-1006 DNKIALSVD
+1006 DNKITLSVD

>member
-1 MNKHLFSLV
+1 
-10 CVTALAT
+10 
-17 VASAEVVQKINGI
+17 
-30 PKVGEIELKV
+30 
-40 DTDETYQNQS
+40 
-50 VSNKGS
+50 
-56 LDANAKL
+56 
-63 SGEDSNEK
+63 
-71 QTTLVIKKDGIVTVT
+71 
-86 GDGELTFKRDG
+86 
-97 DLVLKS
+97 
-103 LGILYVKNKSSDF
+103 
-116 SFENVR
+116 
-122 MYNGILKLNNSN
+122 
-134 FNVSG
+134 
-139 KFETEN
+139 
-145 NSQIILKADTANK
+145 
-158 ANINAKNIDLSG
+158 
-170 LNKLE
+170 
-175 VDNYTLKSTENF
+175 
-187 KMSSIVGGNINNSSF
+187 
-202 NSGKDM
+202 
-208 TIENSHVNFK
+208 
-218 QSTIN
+218 
-223 SDKDISIKNSHVNFK
+223 
-238 QSTIWAKNNLNI
+238 
-250 EENYGDILETDIKA
+250 
-264 NRNISISGPKFN
+264 
-276 FKGNKDTG
+276 
-284 SRILSLNS
+284 
-292 NVNLKDIEQGVIEN
+292 
-306 ASIGGNNINLESFDA
+306 
-321 DLKTSSLGAN
+321 
-331 KIEIKD
+331 
-337 SSIKSTSTTFSA
+337 
-349 LSDGVYLTDLKDGSE
+349 
-364 FIKST
+364 
-369 FTGNNIHIQ
+369 
-378 SSNVTI
+378 
-384 KESKLGEER
+384 
-393 RPSSKIT
+393 
-400 IEGEKVSLI
+400 
-409 DTELNGHNINISNL
+409 
-423 NGGDIYNTNFKAVK
+423 
-437 EMSLKD
+437 MSLKD
-443 IKANIHN
+443 VKANIHN

-468 DTTIGKK
+468 NTTIGKK
-475 TTMNSDNIL
+475 TTINSDNIL

-493 SDNFSDAPNDRVK
+493 SDNFSDAPNNRVK

-528 ILAKENAQLFEN
+528 IIAKENAQLFEN

-569 ANGEGIFR
+569 ANSGGIFR

-587 ADTINSISH
+587 ADTINSINH

-641 SQNNK
+641 SKNNK
-646 AKFNL
+646 SKFNL
-651 LGAITDLNQRGES
+651 LGAINDLNQRGES

-683 SEFFKYELVNK
+683 NEFFKYELVNK

-699 AKVSKKSEEN
+699 AKVSKKDT
-709 NNPKPPVPQPNPEP
+709 KPQP
-723 KPPVPQPN
+723 QPS
-731 PEPKPPVPQPN
+731 
-742 PEPKPPVPQP
+742 
-752 NPAPKGSKIFQKKLN
+752 PAPKGSKIFQKRLN

-781 DAATDKDKNEN
+781 DAATDKDKNGN

-836 SNKNSILNKENKKDK
+836 SNKNLILNKENKKDK

-898 FAFTKSNVRGDL
+898 FAFTKSNVKGDL

-918 YETFLYSDIYPTDK
+918 YETFLYSDIYPVDK
-932 IKFDLIAGAGVSK
+932 IKFDLIAGAGISK

-968 TFGLGASYAA
+968 TFGLGASYTA

-993 YFDVTNDAYKETG
+993 YFNIANDAYKETG
-1006 DNKIALSVD
+1006 DSKIALSVD
-1015 KSKFNSLMLEAG
+1015 KSKFDSLMLEAG

-1053 QTSIDAEFLGFMG
+1053 KTSVDAEFLGFMG
-1066 QQDSKFN
+1066 QKDSKFN

-1080 EILGVVGVGL
+1080 EVLGVIGIGL

>member
-17 VASAEVVQKINGI
+17 VASAEVVQTINGFPSLGLI
-30 PKVGEIELKV
+30 NINVSDDTIYDNESVANKGKLYENKKLTE
-40 DTDETYQNQS
+40 TDET
-50 VSNKGS
+50 G
-56 LDANAKL
+56 
-63 SGEDSNEK
+63 EK
-71 QTTLVIKKDGIVTVT
+71 QTTLVIKNDGVVKVT
-86 GDGELTFKRDG
+86 GSNGKLTFKRDG

-103 LGILYVKNKSSDF
+103 LGILKVENKGSDF

-134 FNVSG
+134 FTVANDF
-139 KFETEN
+139 KTEN
-145 NSQIILKADTANK
+145 NSQITLKSDDKETTK
-158 ANINAKNIDLSG
+158 IVAKNIDLNT
-170 LNKLE
+170 LNKME
-175 VDNYTLKSTENF
+175 VDNYTLQSTENF
-187 KMSSIVGGNINNSSF
+187 TMRNIVNGDIKNSSL
-202 NSGKDM
+202 NSYKEM
-208 TIENSHVNFK
+208 
-218 QSTIN
+218 
-223 SDKDISIKNSHVNFK
+223 SIKNSTANFTN
-238 QSTIWAKNNLNI
+238 STIQAKDKLSLENNKGSFNQ
-250 EENYGDILETDIKA
+250 TDIKLTDGDVE
-264 NRNISISGPKFN
+264 ISGEINFN
-276 FKGNKDTG
+276 GKDTDKSNIISNNG
-284 SRILSLNS
+284 
-292 NVNLKDIEQGVIEN
+292 NVNLKNIDSGKIKN
-306 ASIGGNNINLESFDA
+306 ASIGGNNINLEGFDA
-321 DLKTSSLGAN
+321 KLETSSLGAN

-337 SSIKSTSTTFSA
+337 SFINSTSTTFSA
-349 LSDGVYLTDLKDGSE
+349 LFNGVHLKNLKDGSE
-364 FIKST
+364 FKQST
-369 FTGNNIHIQ
+369 FSGNEVNIEN
-378 SSNVTI
+378 SNVVI

-393 RPSSKIT
+393 TPSAEIT
-400 IEGEKVSLI
+400 INGEKVSLI

-443 IKANIHN
+443 VMANIHN
-450 SDILVGDS
+450 SDVLVGDS
-458 EGKNGKLTIN
+458 EGKNGKLIIN
-468 DTTIGKK
+468 NTTISKK

-540 FSETDTVTLKGENV
+540 FSNTDTVTLKGENV
-554 FISDSEATLG
+554 FISDGEATLG

-569 ANGEGIFR
+569 SNGGGIFR
-577 KHGMGTLKAN
+577 KHGMGTLNAN
-587 ADTINSISH
+587 ANTINSINH
-596 LQITDGTLKVTGGEL
+596 LQITDGTLKITDGEL

-618 LSMDY
+618 LSMNS
-623 QKGLLESDSKIS
+623 QKGLLESNSEIS
-635 INQEAS
+635 INQEAL

-651 LGAITDLNQRGES
+651 LGAINDLNQRGET

-676 FELMNNN
+676 FELMNNSN
-683 SEFFKYELVNK
+683 EFFKYELINK
-694 DNKLY
+694 NGKLY

-709 NNPKPPVPQPNPEP
+709 NKPQPSPAPQPPVPSPQPNPSP
-723 KPPVPQPN
+723 APQPPVPSPQPN
-731 PEPKPPVPQPN
+731 PNPAPQPPVPSPQPN
-742 PEPKPPVPQP
+742 PS
-752 NPAPKGSKIFQKKLN
+752 PAPKESKIFQKRLN

-781 DAATDKDKNEN
+781 DAATDKDKNGN
-792 FRSRSVLDALAN
+792 FRSRSMLDALAN

-836 SNKNSILNKENKKDK
+836 SNKNLILNKENKKDK

-868 DGVLGYKGDHYSA
+868 DGVLGYRGDHCSV
-881 ITGIDGFVDDN
+881 ITGIDGFMGDN
-892 INLGIA
+892 ANVGLA
-898 FAFTKSNVRGDL
+898 FAFTKSNVKGDL

-932 IKFDLIAGAGVSK
+932 IKFDLIAGAGISK
-945 NKGQRNIRLANNLLK
+945 NKGQRSIRFANNLLK

-968 TFGLGASYAA
+968 TFGLGASYTA
-978 FENNGM
+978 FENDGM

-993 YFDVTNDAYKETG
+993 YFNVTNDAYKETG

-1015 KSKFNSLMLEAG
+1015 KSNFNSLILEAG
-1027 LKSDFMLASNLNL
+1027 LKSDFVLKSNLNL
-1040 NAKVGVAKEMLDK
+1040 NTKIGVAKEVLDK
-1053 QTSIDAEFLGFMG
+1053 QTSVDAEFLGFMG
-1066 QQDSKFN
+1066 QKDSKFN

-1080 EILGVVGVGL
+1080 EVLGVVGIGL

-1108 SKEYKNHNLLLGFEY
+1108 SKEYKNNNLLLGFEY

>member
-17 VASAEVVQKINGI
+17 VASAEVVEKING
-30 PKVGEIELKV
+30 VLEKV
-40 DTDETYQNQS
+40 DLMIKTDMIYDNMSVTSKTKLDKNKKLKDREET
-50 VSNKGS
+50 
-56 LDANAKL
+56 
-63 SGEDSNEK
+63 EEK
-71 QTTLVIKKDGIVTVT
+71 ETTLVIKKDGLVTVT
-86 GDGELTFKRDG
+86 GDGRLTFKRDG

-103 LGILYVKNKSSDF
+103 LGILKVENKSSDF

-122 MYNGILKLNNSN
+122 MYNGILKLTNSN
-134 FNVSG
+134 FNISG
-139 KFETEN
+139 DFKTEN
-145 NSQIILKADTANK
+145 NSQITLKADNKNK
-158 ANINAKNIDLSG
+158 ANIKAKTI
-170 LNKLE
+170 KLDGSKMQVE
-175 VDNYTLKSTENF
+175 NYNLQSVEEFNMYNVDGDIK
-187 KMSSIVGGNINNSSF
+187 NSSL
-202 NSGKDM
+202 
-208 TIENSHVNFK
+208 
-218 QSTIN
+218 N

-238 QSTIWAKNNLNI
+238 QSTIRAKNNLNI

-264 NRNISISGPKFN
+264 NENISISGPKFN
-276 FKGNKDTG
+276 FKGKDTG
-284 SRILSLNS
+284 SQIHSLNG
-292 NVNLKDIEQGVIEN
+292 NVNLKEIEQGIIEN

-321 DLKTSSLGAN
+321 NLKTSSFGAN

-337 SSIKSTSTTFSA
+337 SSIKSTSTKFSA

-364 FIKST
+364 FIKSI

-384 KESKLGEER
+384 KESKLGEATT
-393 RPSSKIT
+393 PSNKIT
-400 IEGEKVSLI
+400 INGEKVSLI

-423 NGGDIYNTNFKAVK
+423 NGGEIDNTNFKAVK

-443 IKANIHN
+443 VKANIHN
-450 SDILVGDS
+450 SYILVGDS

-468 DTTIGKK
+468 NTTIGKK
-475 TTMNSDNIL
+475 TTINSDNIL

-493 SDNFSDAPNDRVK
+493 SDNFSDAPNNRVK

-528 ILAKENAQLFEN
+528 IIAKENAQLFEN

-569 ANGEGIFR
+569 ANSGGIFR

-587 ADTINSISH
+587 ADTINSINH

-641 SQNNK
+641 SKNNK
-646 AKFNL
+646 SKFNL
-651 LGAITDLNQRGES
+651 LGAINDLNQRGES

-683 SEFFKYELVNK
+683 NEFFKYELVNK

-699 AKVSKKSEEN
+699 AKVSKKDT
-709 NNPKPPVPQPNPEP
+709 KPQP
-723 KPPVPQPN
+723 QPS
-731 PEPKPPVPQPN
+731 
-742 PEPKPPVPQP
+742 
-752 NPAPKGSKIFQKKLN
+752 PAPKGSKIFQKRLN

-781 DAATDKDKNEN
+781 DAATDKDKNGN

-898 FAFTKSNVRGDL
+898 FAFTKSNVKGDL

-918 YETFLYSDIYPTDK
+918 YEAFLYSDIYPADK
-932 IKFDLIAGAGVSK
+932 IKFDLIAGAGISK

-968 TFGLGASYAA
+968 TFGLGASYTA

-993 YFDVTNDAYKETG
+993 YFNVTNDAYKETG
-1006 DNKIALSVD
+1006 DSKIALSVD
-1015 KSKFNSLMLEAG
+1015 KSKFDSLMLEAG

-1053 QTSIDAEFLGFMG
+1053 KTSVDAEFLGFMG
-1066 QQDSKFN
+1066 QKDSKFN

-1080 EILGVVGVGL
+1080 EVLGVIGIGL

>member
-1 MNKHLFSLV
+1 MNKCLFSLA

-17 VASAEVVQKINGI
+17 VASAEVVKIVKGLEAA
-30 PKVGEIELKV
+30 GQFELKIET
-40 DTDETYQNQS
+40 DTTYENRS
-50 VSNKGS
+50 VSNQGP
-56 LDANAKL
+56 LDKSKNLKEE
-63 SGEDSNEK
+63 GETEEK
-71 QTTLVIKKDGIVTVT
+71 QTTLIIKNDGLVKVT
-86 GDGELTFKRDG
+86 GSNGNLTFKRDG

-122 MYNGILKLNNSN
+122 MDNGVLKLNNSN
-134 FNVSG
+134 FTVANDF
-139 KFETEN
+139 KTEN
-145 NSQIILKADTANK
+145 NSQITLKADAADK
-158 ANINAKNIDLSG
+158 ANINAKNI
-170 LNKLE
+170 KLDGSKME
-175 VDNYTLKSTENF
+175 VENYNLKSTDNF
-187 KMSSIVGGNINNSSF
+187 EMNNISGEIKNSSL
-202 NSGKDM
+202 NSYKEM
-208 TIENSHVNFK
+208 
-218 QSTIN
+218 
-223 SDKDISIKNSHVNFK
+223 SIKNSTANFTN
-238 QSTIWAKNNLNI
+238 STIQAKDKLSLENNKGNF
-250 EENYGDILETDIKA
+250 NQTDIKSTDGD
-264 NRNISISGPKFN
+264 IEISGKINFN
-276 FKGNKDTG
+276 GKETDKNSIVATKG
-284 SRILSLNS
+284 
-292 NVNLKDIEQGVIEN
+292 NVNLKNINSGKIEN
-306 ASIGGNNINLESFDA
+306 ASISSGNKNITLDKSNTNIS
-321 DLKTSSLGAN
+321 KSSLYAN
-331 KIEIKD
+331 KIEIKE
-337 SSIKSTSTTFSA
+337 SSIKSTSNKFTA
-349 LSDGVYLTDLKDGSE
+349 LQKGVHLKNLKDGSE
-364 FIKST
+364 FRQST
-369 FTGNNIHIQ
+369 FSGNEVNIEN
-378 SSNVTI
+378 SNVVI
-384 KESKLGEER
+384 KESKLGEEKF
-393 RPSSKIT
+393 PSNEIT
-400 IEGEKVSLI
+400 INGEKVSLI

-423 NGGDIYNTNFKAVK
+423 NGGEIDSTKITAKTQ
-437 EMSLKD
+437 MSLKD
-443 IKANIHN
+443 VRANIHN
-450 SDILVGDS
+450 SDILVGDD

-468 DTTIGKK
+468 NTTIGKK
-475 TTMNSDNIL
+475 TTINSDNIL

-493 SDNFSDAPNDRVK
+493 SDNFSDAPNNRVK

-513 KENGNNVNLNLENVD
+513 KENSNNVNLNLENVD

-540 FSETDTVTLKGENV
+540 FSDTDTVTLKGENV
-554 FISDSEATLG
+554 VVNENDATLG

-569 ANGEGIFR
+569 TNGGGIFR
-577 KHGMGTLKAN
+577 KHGRGTLNAN
-587 ADTINSISH
+587 ANTINSINH

-635 INQEAS
+635 INQEPS
-641 SQNNK
+641 SQTNK

-651 LGAITDLNQRGES
+651 LGAIADFNQRGES

-683 SEFFKYELVNK
+683 NEFFKYELVNK

-699 AKVSKKSEEN
+699 AKVSRKDTE
-709 NNPKPPVPQPNPEP
+709 PQPQPPVPQPNPEP
-723 KPPVPQPN
+723 QPPVPN
-731 PEPKPPVPQPN
+731 PS
-742 PEPKPPVPQP
+742 
-752 NPAPKGSKIFQKKLN
+752 PAPKGSKIFQKRLN

-781 DAATDKDKNEN
+781 DAATDKDKNGN

-804 TLGGGAVKKEELIY
+804 TLRGGPVKKEELIY

-827 TKIVSDISN
+827 TKIVSDMSN
-836 SNKNSILNKENKKDK
+836 SNKNLILNKENKKDK

-868 DGVLGYKGDHYSA
+868 DGVLGYRGNHYSA

-898 FAFTKSNVRGDL
+898 FAFTKSNVKGDL

-932 IKFDLIAGAGVSK
+932 IKFDLIAGAGISK

-993 YFDVTNDAYKETG
+993 YFNVTNDAYKETG

-1027 LKSDFMLASNLNL
+1027 LKSDFVLKSNLNL
-1040 NAKVGVAKEMLDK
+1040 NTKIGVAKEVLDK
-1053 QTSIDAEFLGFMG
+1053 QTSVDAEFLGFMG
-1066 QQDSKFN
+1066 QKDSKFN

-1080 EILGVVGVGL
+1080 EVLGVVGIGL

-1108 SKEYKNHNLLLGFEY
+1108 SKEYKNNNLLLGFEY

>member
-17 VASAEVVQKINGI
+17 VASAEVLEPING
-30 PKVGEIELKV
+30 VTNGEYIR
-40 DTDETYQNQS
+40 NI
-50 VSNKGS
+50 S
-56 LDANAKL
+56 LDSEYINKSVGINDWGQDTL
-63 SGEDSNEK
+63 EEGKRTLTIRNSGLFK
-71 QTTLVIKKDGIVTVT
+71 TTGN
-86 GDGELTFKRDG
+86 GNLTFKRDG
-97 DLVLKS
+97 DLVLES
-103 LGILYVKNKSSDF
+103 GGVLNVQNKSSDF

-122 MYNGILKLNNSN
+122 MNNGFLKLTNSN
-134 FNVSG
+134 FNISG
-139 KFETEN
+139 DFKTEN
-145 NSQIILKADTANK
+145 NSQITLKADNKNK
-158 ANINAKNIDLSG
+158 ANIKAKTI
-170 LNKLE
+170 KLDGSKMQVE
-175 VDNYTLKSTENF
+175 NYNLQSVEEFNMYNVDGDIK
-187 KMSSIVGGNINNSSF
+187 NSSL
-202 NSGKDM
+202 
-208 TIENSHVNFK
+208 
-218 QSTIN
+218 N
-223 SDKDISIKNSHVNFK
+223 SDKDISIKNSRVNFK
-238 QSTIWAKNNLNI
+238 QSIIRAKNNLNI

-264 NRNISISGPKFN
+264 NENISISGPKFN
-276 FKGNKDTG
+276 FKGKDTG
-284 SRILSLNS
+284 SQIHSLNG
-292 NVNLKDIEQGVIEN
+292 NVNLKEIEQGIIEN

-321 DLKTSSLGAN
+321 NLKTSSFGAN

-337 SSIKSTSTTFSA
+337 SSIKSTSTKFSA

-364 FIKST
+364 FIKSI

-384 KESKLGEER
+384 KESKLGEATT
-393 RPSSKIT
+393 PSNKIT
-400 IEGEKVSLI
+400 INGEKVSLI
-409 DTELNGHNINISNL
+409 DTELNGYNINISNL
-423 NGGDIYNTNFKAVK
+423 NGGEIDNTNFKAVK

-443 IKANIHN
+443 VKANIHN

-468 DTTIGKK
+468 NTTIGKK
-475 TTMNSDNIL
+475 TTINSDNIL

-493 SDNFSDAPNDRVK
+493 SDNFSDAPNNRVK

-528 ILAKENAQLFEN
+528 IIAKENAQLFEN

-569 ANGEGIFR
+569 ANSGGIFR

-587 ADTINSISH
+587 ADTINSINH

-641 SQNNK
+641 SKNNK
-646 AKFNL
+646 SKFNL
-651 LGAITDLNQRGES
+651 LGAINDLNQRGES

-683 SEFFKYELVNK
+683 NEFFKYELVNK

-699 AKVSKKSEEN
+699 AKVSKKDT
-709 NNPKPPVPQPNPEP
+709 KPQP
-723 KPPVPQPN
+723 QPS
-731 PEPKPPVPQPN
+731 
-742 PEPKPPVPQP
+742 
-752 NPAPKGSKIFQKKLN
+752 PAPKGSKIFQKRLN

-781 DAATDKDKNEN
+781 DAATDKDKNGN

-898 FAFTKSNVRGDL
+898 FAFTKSNVKGDL

-918 YETFLYSDIYPTDK
+918 YEAFLYSDIYPADK
-932 IKFDLIAGAGVSK
+932 IKFDLIAGAGISK

-968 TFGLGASYAA
+968 TFGLGASYTA

-993 YFDVTNDAYKETG
+993 YFNIANDAYKETG
-1006 DNKIALSVD
+1006 NSKIALSVD
-1015 KSKFNSLMLEAG
+1015 KSKFDSLMLEAG

-1053 QTSIDAEFLGFMG
+1053 KTSVDAEFLGFMG
-1066 QQDSKFN
+1066 QKDSKFN

-1080 EILGVVGVGL
+1080 EVLGVIGIGL

>member
-17 VASAEVVQKINGI
+17 VASAEVVKKINGI
-30 PKVGEIELKV
+30 PKAGEIELKV
-40 DTDETYQNQS
+40 DTDETYENKS
-50 VSNKGS
+50 VSGNS
-56 LDANAKL
+56 MLDKNQNL
-63 SGEDSNEK
+63 TEVGETTEK
-71 QTTLVIKKDGIVTVT
+71 QTTLIIKDDGLVKVT
-86 GDGELTFKRDG
+86 GNNGKLTFKRDG
-97 DLVLKS
+97 DLVLKKGGV
-103 LGILYVKNKSSDF
+103 LNVQNKSSDF

-122 MYNGILKLNNSN
+122 MDNGVLKLTNSN

-139 KFETEN
+139 NFETKN
-145 NSQIILKADTANK
+145 NSQIILKADDKDTTK
-158 ANINAKNIDLSG
+158 IEAKNIKLDG
-170 LNKLE
+170 LNKAE
-175 VDNYTLKSTENF
+175 ISKYTLQSTEDFTMSNIVDATISNSSLSSGKNITIKNLFSTANF
-187 KMSSIVGGNINNSSF
+187 NNSSL
-202 NSGKDM
+202 
-208 TIENSHVNFK
+208 
-218 QSTIN
+218 Q
-223 SDKDISIKNSHVNFK
+223 
-238 QSTIWAKNNLNI
+238 AKNKLSL
-250 EENYGDILETDIKA
+250 ENNKGSFNQTDIKSTDGD
-264 NRNISISGPKFN
+264 IEISGEINFN
-276 FKGNKDTG
+276 GKETDKSKIIATKG
-284 SRILSLNS
+284 S
-292 NVNLKDIEQGVIEN
+292 VNLKDINSGIIKN
-306 ASIGGNNINLESFDA
+306 ASISSSNKNITLDNFNTNIS
-321 DLKTSSLGAN
+321 KSSLNAN
-331 KIEIKD
+331 KIEIKNG
-337 SSIKSTSTTFSA
+337 SIKSTSNKFTA
-349 LSDGVYLTDLKDGSE
+349 LQNGVHLENLKDGSE
-364 FIKST
+364 FRQST
-369 FTGNNIHIQ
+369 FSGNEVNIEN
-378 SSNVTI
+378 SNVVI
-384 KESKLGEER
+384 KESKLGEATT
-393 RPSSKIT
+393 PSNKIT
-400 IEGEKVSLI
+400 INGEKVSLI

-423 NGGDIYNTNFKAVK
+423 NGGEIDNTNFKAVK

-443 IKANIHN
+443 VKANIHN

-468 DTTIGKK
+468 NTTIGKK
-475 TTMNSDNIL
+475 TTINSDNIL

-493 SDNFSDAPNDRVK
+493 SDNFSDAPNNRVK

-528 ILAKENAQLFEN
+528 IIAKENAQLFEN

-554 FISDSEATLG
+554 FISDSEATLV

-569 ANGEGIFR
+569 ANGGGIFR
-577 KHGMGTLKAN
+577 KYGRGTLKAN
-587 ADTINSISH
+587 ADTINSINH
-596 LQITDGTLKVTGGEL
+596 LQITDGTLKITDGEL

-618 LSMDY
+618 LSMNS
-623 QKGLLESDSKIS
+623 QKGLLESDSEIS

-641 SQNNK
+641 SKNNK

-651 LGAITDLNQRGES
+651 LGAINDLNQRGES

-683 SEFFKYELVNK
+683 NEFFKYELVNK

-709 NNPKPPVPQPNPEP
+709 NKPVPNPQPNPSP
-723 KPPVPQPN
+723 APQPPVPNPQPN
-731 PEPKPPVPQPN
+731 PSPAPQPPVPNPQPN
-742 PEPKPPVPQP
+742 PS
-752 NPAPKGSKIFQKKLN
+752 PAPKGSKIFQKRLN

-781 DAATDKDKNEN
+781 DAATDKDQNGN

-836 SNKNSILNKENKKDK
+836 SNKNLILNKENKKDK

-898 FAFTKSNVRGDL
+898 FAFAKSNVKGDL

-918 YETFLYSDIYPTDK
+918 YETFLYSDIYPADK
-932 IKFDLIAGAGVSK
+932 IKFDLIAGVGISK

-968 TFGLGASYAA
+968 TFGLGASYTA

-993 YFDVTNDAYKETG
+993 YFNVTNDAYKETG

-1053 QTSIDAEFLGFMG
+1053 QTSVDAEFLGFMG
-1066 QQDSKFN
+1066 QKDSKFN

-1080 EILGVVGVGL
+1080 EVLGVVGVGL

>member
-17 VASAEVVQKINGI
+17 VASAEVLEPING
-30 PKVGEIELKV
+30 VTNGEYIR
-40 DTDETYQNQS
+40 NI
-50 VSNKGS
+50 S
-56 LDANAKL
+56 LDSEYINKSVGINDWGQDTL
-63 SGEDSNEK
+63 EEGKRTLTIRNSGLFK
-71 QTTLVIKKDGIVTVT
+71 TTGN
-86 GDGELTFKRDG
+86 GNLTFKRDG
-97 DLVLKS
+97 DLVLES
-103 LGILYVKNKSSDF
+103 GGVLNVQNKSSDF

-122 MYNGILKLNNSN
+122 MNNGFLKLTNSN
-134 FNVSG
+134 FNISG
-139 KFETEN
+139 DFKTEN
-145 NSQIILKADTANK
+145 NSQITLKADNKNK
-158 ANINAKNIDLSG
+158 ANIKAKTI
-170 LNKLE
+170 KLDGSKMQVE
-175 VDNYTLKSTENF
+175 NYNLQSVEEFNMYNVDGDIK
-187 KMSSIVGGNINNSSF
+187 NSSL
-202 NSGKDM
+202 
-208 TIENSHVNFK
+208 
-218 QSTIN
+218 N
-223 SDKDISIKNSHVNFK
+223 SDKDISIKNSRVNFK
-238 QSTIWAKNNLNI
+238 QSTIRAKNNLNI

-264 NRNISISGPKFN
+264 NENISISGPKFN
-276 FKGNKDTG
+276 FKGKDTG
-284 SRILSLNS
+284 SQIHSLNG
-292 NVNLKDIEQGVIEN
+292 NVNLKEIEQGIIEN

-321 DLKTSSLGAN
+321 NLKTSSFGAN

-337 SSIKSTSTTFSA
+337 SSIKSTSTKFSA

-364 FIKST
+364 FIKSI

-384 KESKLGEER
+384 KESKLGEATT
-393 RPSSKIT
+393 PSNKIT
-400 IEGEKVSLI
+400 INGEKVSLI

-423 NGGDIYNTNFKAVK
+423 NGGEIDNTNFKAVK

-443 IKANIHN
+443 VKANIHN

-468 DTTIGKK
+468 NTTIGKK
-475 TTMNSDNIL
+475 TTINSDNIL

-493 SDNFSDAPNDRVK
+493 SDNFSDAPNNRVK

-528 ILAKENAQLFEN
+528 IIAKENAQLFEN

-569 ANGEGIFR
+569 ANSGGIFR

-587 ADTINSISH
+587 ADTINSINH

-641 SQNNK
+641 SKNNK
-646 AKFNL
+646 SKFNL
-651 LGAITDLNQRGES
+651 LGAINDLNQRGES

-676 FELMNNN
+676 FKLMNNN
-683 SEFFKYELVNK
+683 NEFFKYELVNK

-699 AKVSKKSEEN
+699 AKVSKKDT
-709 NNPKPPVPQPNPEP
+709 KPQP
-723 KPPVPQPN
+723 QPS
-731 PEPKPPVPQPN
+731 
-742 PEPKPPVPQP
+742 
-752 NPAPKGSKIFQKKLN
+752 PAPKGSKIFQKRLN

-781 DAATDKDKNEN
+781 DAATDKDKNGN

-836 SNKNSILNKENKKDK
+836 SNKNLILNKENKKDK

-898 FAFTKSNVRGDL
+898 FAFTKSNVKGDL

-918 YETFLYSDIYPTDK
+918 YETFLYSDIYPVDK
-932 IKFDLIAGAGVSK
+932 IKFDLIAGAGISK

-968 TFGLGASYAA
+968 TFGLGASYTA

-993 YFDVTNDAYKETG
+993 YFNIANDAYKETG
-1006 DNKIALSVD
+1006 DSKIALSVD
-1015 KSKFNSLMLEAG
+1015 KSKFDSLMLEAG

-1053 QTSIDAEFLGFMG
+1053 KTSVDAEFLGFMG
-1066 QQDSKFN
+1066 QKDSKFN

-1080 EILGVVGVGL
+1080 EVLGVIGIGL

>member
-17 VASAEVVQKINGI
+17 VASAEVLEPING
-30 PKVGEIELKV
+30 VTNGEYIR
-40 DTDETYQNQS
+40 NI
-50 VSNKGS
+50 S
-56 LDANAKL
+56 LDSEYINKSVGINDWGQDTL
-63 SGEDSNEK
+63 EEGKRTLTIRNSGLFK
-71 QTTLVIKKDGIVTVT
+71 TTGN
-86 GDGELTFKRDG
+86 GNLTFKRDG
-97 DLVLKS
+97 DLVLES
-103 LGILYVKNKSSDF
+103 GGVLNVQNKSSDF

-122 MYNGILKLNNSN
+122 MNNGFLKLTNSN
-134 FNVSG
+134 FNISG
-139 KFETEN
+139 DFKTEN
-145 NSQIILKADTANK
+145 NSQITLKADNKNK
-158 ANINAKNIDLSG
+158 ANIKAKTI
-170 LNKLE
+170 KLDGSKMQVE
-175 VDNYTLKSTENF
+175 NYNLQSVEEFNMYNVDGDIK
-187 KMSSIVGGNINNSSF
+187 NSSL
-202 NSGKDM
+202 
-208 TIENSHVNFK
+208 
-218 QSTIN
+218 N
-223 SDKDISIKNSHVNFK
+223 SDKDISIKNSRVNFK
-238 QSTIWAKNNLNI
+238 QSTIRAKNNLNI

-264 NRNISISGPKFN
+264 NENISISGPKFN
-276 FKGNKDTG
+276 FKGKDTG
-284 SRILSLNS
+284 SQIHSLNG
-292 NVNLKDIEQGVIEN
+292 NVNLKEIEQGIIEN

-321 DLKTSSLGAN
+321 NLKTSSFGAN

-337 SSIKSTSTTFSA
+337 SSIKSTSTKFSA

-364 FIKST
+364 FIKSI

-384 KESKLGEER
+384 KESKLGEATT
-393 RPSSKIT
+393 PSNKIT
-400 IEGEKVSLI
+400 INGEKVSLI

-423 NGGDIYNTNFKAVK
+423 NGGEIDNTNFKAVK

-443 IKANIHN
+443 VKANIHN

-468 DTTIGKK
+468 NTTIGKK
-475 TTMNSDNIL
+475 TTINSDNIL

-493 SDNFSDAPNDRVK
+493 SDNFSDAPNNRVK

-528 ILAKENAQLFEN
+528 IIAKENAQLFEN

-569 ANGEGIFR
+569 ANSGGIFR

-587 ADTINSISH
+587 ADTINSINH

-641 SQNNK
+641 SKNNK
-646 AKFNL
+646 SKFNL
-651 LGAITDLNQRGES
+651 LGAINDLNQRGES

-683 SEFFKYELVNK
+683 NEFFKYELVNK

-699 AKVSKKSEEN
+699 AKVSKKDT
-709 NNPKPPVPQPNPEP
+709 KPQP
-723 KPPVPQPN
+723 QPS
-731 PEPKPPVPQPN
+731 
-742 PEPKPPVPQP
+742 
-752 NPAPKGSKIFQKKLN
+752 PAPKGSKIFQKRLN

-781 DAATDKDKNEN
+781 DAATDKDKNGN

-836 SNKNSILNKENKKDK
+836 SNKNLILNKENKKDK

-898 FAFTKSNVRGDL
+898 FAFTKSNVKGDL

-918 YETFLYSDIYPTDK
+918 YETFLYSDIYPVDK
-932 IKFDLIAGAGVSK
+932 IKFDLIAGAGISK

-968 TFGLGASYAA
+968 TFGLGASYTA

-993 YFDVTNDAYKETG
+993 YFNIANDAYKETG
-1006 DNKIALSVD
+1006 DSKIALSVD
-1015 KSKFNSLMLEAG
+1015 KSKFDSLMLEAG

-1053 QTSIDAEFLGFMG
+1053 KTSVDAEFLGFMG
-1066 QQDSKFN
+1066 QKDSKFN

-1080 EILGVVGVGL
+1080 EVLGVIGIGL